1 MEKFHCKTKIITGA
15 GAIVALKELNIGK
28 LFLVCDPFF
37 RNNGTAQRILEA
49 AGSPESRIFSD
60 IVPDP
65 PVEMA
70 AKGALQVKSFRP
82 DAVVALGGGS
92 SMDSAK
98 AMAYFS
104 GVKTMLIA
112 IPTTSG
118 SGSEVTDFA
127 ILTHKGV
134 KHPLVDEK
142 IKPDIA
148 IVDSDLVA
156 SLPPSLIA
164 DGGFDLISHALEA
177 YVAANHSMLSDLMA
191 EAAFRTAM
199 GGLQAS
205 YHGDLDCRAALHTAA
220 TMAGVAFSQAGLGM
234 CHAIAHSLGGEF
246 HTPHGRLNA
255 ILLPAVIEHN
265 APVCAHRY
273 AELARAAGLSGGS
286 DTIALRALKTAL
298 MRLRKA
304 LMLPETLAQAGIPAA
319 AVEEKMESL
328 IDAALLDPCCSTN
341 PLRPEKDMVRSILTQ
356 VTGRG

>member
-15 GAIVALKELNIGK
+15 GAIAALKELNIGK

-286 DTIALRALKTAL
+286 DNIALRALKTAL
-298 MRLRKA
+298 VRLRKA
-304 LMLPETLAQAGIPAA
+304 LMLPETLAQAGIPTA
-319 AVEEKMESL
+319 AVEEKMERL
-328 IDAALLDPCCSTN
+328 IEAALLDPCCSTN